1 MKSVWIGDPHIGLV
15 WDGLDRTEEVFTI
28 LKNIIKKV
36 PKDIT
41 DFFFAGDIFDN
52 SHPFAKHI
60 AQFMGILG
68 EILEGDSSRNVY
80 IIGGNHD
87 GNLESVKGLALE
99 PLSHVHNRDGGQCFI
114 YTEPTIERPS
124 SFESRNGVLMLPY
137 SRTQKEVTIP
147 DVWDSVIGFSHL
159 DIQDAVVGVERF
171 FTKPI
176 PSMLSNSIIN
186 NPKVKRIFSGHIHT
200 PQTVGDKII
209 ILGSLLQTDLTEAND
224 KKRFI
229 IYDNKTDEVESIELQ
244 NEEFGGSRLKRISFD
259 FVKETPGSGANDFM
273 LNEITKEVK
282 LNDILS
288 IDVRIAEEDLYK
300 IDIGKVESVV
310 AGKVRH
316 LRRIVPI
323 IVKNREV
330 RLPTLNLAVG
340 KQESVKS
347 FVEAYCK
354 EDKELILQK
363 ALDIVQDS

>member
-1 MKSVWIGDPHIGLV
+1 
-15 WDGLDRTEEVFTI
+15 
-28 LKNIIKKV
+28 
-36 PKDIT
+36 
-41 DFFFAGDIFDN
+41 
-52 SHPFAKHI
+52 
-60 AQFMGILG
+60 
-68 EILEGDSSRNVY
+68 
-80 IIGGNHD
+80 
-87 GNLESVKGLALE
+87 
-99 PLSHVHNRDGGQCFI
+99 
-114 YTEPTIERPS
+114 
-124 SFESRNGVLMLPY
+124 MLPY
-137 SRTQKEVTIP
+137 TRTQKEVTIP
-147 DVWDSVIGFSHL
+147 DVWTDLVGLSHL
-159 DIQDAVVGVERF
+159 DIPGAMVGVEKF

-176 PSMLSNSIIN
+176 PSTLDPSIII
-186 NPKVKRIFSGHIHT
+186 NPKVKRIFAGHNHT

-209 ILGSLLQTDLTEAND
+209 VLGSLLQTDLSEADD

-244 NEEFGGSRLKRISFD
+244 NEEFGGSRLRRISFD
-259 FVKETPGSGANDFM
+259 FVKEKPGSGANDYM

-282 LNDILS
+282 PNDILS

-300 IDIGKVESVV
+300 IDIGKVESTV

-316 LRRIVPI
+316 LRRVVPI